1 MLDRECDDPGASEK
15 PASRSFCGQPPTASP
30 AALGGSPPTPPA
42 PQGLLASA
50 DPTGQHSHHF
60 QPLAP
65 NIPLSTLTPLS
76 WEKEKLGEKVET
88 EAIYLSSQFPQ
99 PFHPGFVD
107 SPLQT
112 ETIPPISDGKMK
124 LGILVCMCVGGSQ
137 LEREGWGRTKG
148 RGIGASTGKG
158 GTGKG
163 RREPL
168 FSLLPFP
175 QLRRQIYSLGLGRGV
190 STRKTDLQFC
200 PLSVW
205 VLSFNSPISI
215 NPHLATHPSSDISS
229 FPSL

>member
-1 MLDRECDDPGASEK
+1 MCVLDRECDDPGASEK

-99 PFHPGFVD
+99 PFHPEFVD

-124 LGILVCMCVGGSQ
+124 LGILVCMCVWGGHSWRGKVGGGQ
-137 LEREGWGRTKG
+137 KEG
-148 RGIGASTGKG
+148 
-158 GTGKG
+158 
-163 RREPL
+163 
-168 FSLLPFP
+168 
-175 QLRRQIYSLGLGRGV
+175 V
-190 STRKTDLQFC
+190 
-200 PLSVW
+200 
-205 VLSFNSPISI
+205 
-215 NPHLATHPSSDISS
+215 
-229 FPSL
+229 